1 MPIYLEIPPDK
12 SPTKLTD
19 WIEINILL
27 DADKSASAQDLKYI
41 LQRESEVEDE
51 QIDEAI
57 SDQFVGQVFNEI
69 ENRQKA
75 AKAGYPFKLV
85 AGSKIKKKSGNGKY
99 LPYIFCLLLS
109 YFGPSNEKICPDWK
123 TNKMAKKFEELSAN
137 AIEALL
143 RNEIF
148 SASVKVFGYPRKW
161 KGKNANP
168 RFVLALDKICR
179 ESGEMEPRGRK
190 TAKMAKDG
198 GLDVIAWKR
207 FPDELRGGIVF
218 AAQCGIGKNW
228 DNKLHAIDDFFGWFI
243 VDSTQ
248 KLQGIFIPH
257 IPSLVEDEDIEI
269 WLKYTLIAG
278 ALFSRTRIAFLARH
292 WKDDF
297 VQRFCE
303 KALKN
308 IRIQSLKDFQ
318 I

>member
-1 MPIYLEIPPDK
+1 MPSDK
-12 SPTKLTD
+12 KTTKLTD

-41 LQRESEVEDE
+41 LQREQEVEDE
-51 QIDEAI
+51 QIDETN

-75 AKAGYPFKLV
+75 AKAGYPFKLD
-85 AGSKIKKKSGNGKY
+85 AGSKIKQKSGNGKY
-99 LPYIFCLLLS
+99 LSYIFCLLLS
-109 YFGPSNEKICPDWK
+109 YFGSSNEKICPDWK
-123 TNKMAKKFEELSAN
+123 TNIMAKKFEELSAN

-148 SASVKVFGYPRKW
+148 STSVKVFGYPRKW

-168 RFVLALDKICR
+168 RFVLALRRICR
-179 ESGEMEPRGRK
+179 ESGEMEPMGRK

-218 AAQCGIGKNW
+218 AAQCTIGKNW
-228 DNKLHAIDDFFGWFI
+228 HKKLHEIDDFFDWFV
-243 VDSTQ
+243 VDPPRR
-248 KLQGIFIPH
+248 LHGIFIPH
-257 IPSLVEDEDIEI
+257 IPSLVEDVEIEN
-269 WLKYTLIAG
+269 WLRYTRFAG
-278 ALFSRTRIAFLARH
+278 TIFSRTRIAFLARH

-297 VQRFCE
+297 VQGFCE
-303 KALKN
+303 TALKN
-308 IRIQSLKDFQ
+308 IRIQSHKDFQ